1 MKNNILNLELNKI
14 LSRESLNSFNNIMD
28 LEKINIISSLSI
40 IEEGKHNSKKN
51 NKQLVASIKLHLG
64 ELSIRDLMK
73 NLEDGNLDLNEIHLI
88 LVSWNHVTLDK
99 IITKE
104 YSSLDIKNFR
114 FKLVLTFMNYH
125 TFFKNLNN
133 IKNYKS
139 DYEKKNKDLLNM
151 YPIIIF
157 QGLHWGNIVY
167 LFEINGLTIHGGSIS
182 RRQKLSITQ
191 FRLAKFLHISHLA
204 YNKQQFYDS
213 YIDKIFTSPKYD
225 VNYYNHL
232 FNFVSYY
239 DFSHI
244 NPIILEYFKINNLIN
259 LNSKLSDI
267 KTKKDK
273 DELEL
278 IELKRRVVFIE
289 QEVNKIELN
298 IKHKKSKLLD
308 DVNKRIKHKASITGS
323 LNLLNYQKKELELD
337 RNKSNNIISRLKSN
351 ILNYSKDFSDFTT
364 MRDKVEKK

>member
-151 YPIIIF
+151 NPIIIF
-157 QGLHWGNIVY
+157 QGLHWGNIV
-167 LFEINGLTIHGGSIS
+167 
-182 RRQKLSITQ
+182 
-191 FRLAKFLHISHLA
+191 
-204 YNKQQFYDS
+204 
-213 YIDKIFTSPKYD
+213 
-225 VNYYNHL
+225 
-232 FNFVSYY
+232 
-239 DFSHI
+239 
-244 NPIILEYFKINNLIN
+244 
-259 LNSKLSDI
+259 
-267 KTKKDK
+267 
-273 DELEL
+273 
-278 IELKRRVVFIE
+278 
-289 QEVNKIELN
+289 
-298 IKHKKSKLLD
+298 
-308 DVNKRIKHKASITGS
+308 
-323 LNLLNYQKKELELD
+323 
-337 RNKSNNIISRLKSN
+337 
-351 ILNYSKDFSDFTT
+351 
-364 MRDKVEKK
+364 